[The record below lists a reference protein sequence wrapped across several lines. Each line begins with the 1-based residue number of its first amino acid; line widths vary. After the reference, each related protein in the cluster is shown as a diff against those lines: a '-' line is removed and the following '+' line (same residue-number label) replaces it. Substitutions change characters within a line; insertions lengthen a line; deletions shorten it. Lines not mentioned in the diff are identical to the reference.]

1 MKLFRIAAV
10 TSSNFNNYELL
21 ADKLDLYLLYQ
32 LNVEFLVKM
41 SNFGS
46 EKLVERYAKVKS
58 HKITQFAKDNDAFG
72 KMAEIQQAH
81 KLVENCDALI
91 IFCERKSD
99 KNMVLDICRKAN
111 KPFRVVPFFS
121 A

>member
-10 TSSNFNNYELL
+10 ISSNFSNYELL
-21 ADKLDLYLLYQ
+21 SDKLDLYLLYQ
-32 LNVEFLVKM
+32 LDVEFLVKM

-46 EKLVERYAKVKS
+46 EKLIEKYANEKS
-58 HKITQFAKDNDAFG
+58 HKIRRFIKDNDSFG

-81 KLVENCDALI
+81 KLIESCDALI

-111 KPFRVVPFFS
+111 KPFRVVPFLGV
-121 A
+121 